1 MLEKYSMR
9 PKVAKVRALI
19 FHFGNT
25 AERLNYSYLTEN
37 GASSPKNED
46 GWKKASGNQDAR
58 FRNFAQ

>member
-9 PKVAKVRALI
+9 PKVAKVRALV
-19 FHFGNT
+19 FHSANT
-25 AERLNYSYLTEN
+25 PERLNYTYLTEN